1 MKKEIIICII
11 SIMLV
16 CACVP
21 TPTEEFVVNRS
32 DNVAQQIIE
41 ASPVPE
47 ISEQGHFVPISFPE
61 EWNDMIE
68 TPHLSIPIKAEV
80 ITSGQSIYPVRTVQ
94 KKRFTASDV
103 APIANILLSDRKA
116 YHLGAQYTRSDYE
129 DAIRSALDH
138 GLEDAASELND
149 MLEDVKLTEED
160 FQLMPDDFFSN
171 TFVGGGDVM
180 LLLENGQKANL
191 SFSSNKIVINR
202 HAGAL
207 LHDRSLIELFGSYD
221 EDTTRSIVPS
231 ISLQSATEKA
241 DELLN
246 ALGMS
251 EYRLC
256 EHEECRYF
264 DGLGYE
270 EWSTGWH
277 LKYVRSYEY
286 YPVNISELD
295 GGENGFFQ
303 FEPQETF
310 NQGWNNELIDIYV
323 SENGIETLYWD
334 NPLEIT
340 GIANENVE
348 LMNFEELERIMKN
361 MFIAGLSWMEYDAGY
376 AMKLN
381 KVILTTSIQPQ
392 KDRPN
397 EAYLMPTWVCIMD
410 LYLWDYNK
418 NEPGRYDGSFA
429 YGFNAIDGTRVS
441 MSGTY

>member
-171 TFVGGGDVM
+171 TFVGGGDVAKEDADK
-180 LLLENGQKANL
+180 LAESFKKNL
-191 SFSSNKIVINR
+191 GN
-202 HAGAL
+202 
-207 LHDRSLIELFGSYD
+207 DRLSVEVKSMKD
-221 EDTTRSIVPS
+221 EDVAAIITLSEENRRMQDMMKMYGMGDTGMYGGAETLVLNANHPLVKYVLAHGDEEIVPTIEKQLYDLAVLS
-231 ISLQSATEKA
+231 HKPLTQEEMTEFVK
-241 DELLN
+241 
-246 ALGMS
+246 
-251 EYRLC
+251 
-256 EHEECRYF
+256 
-264 DGLGYE
+264 
-270 EWSTGWH
+270 
-277 LKYVRSYEY
+277 RS
-286 YPVNISELD
+286 
-295 GGENGFFQ
+295 
-303 FEPQETF
+303 
-310 NQGWNNELIDIYV
+310 NE
-323 SENGIETLYWD
+323 
-334 NPLEIT
+334 
-340 GIANENVE
+340 
-348 LMNFEELERIMKN
+348 IM
-361 MFIAGLSWMEYDAGY
+361 MM
-376 AMKLN
+376 
-381 KVILTTSIQPQ
+381 LT
-392 KDRPN
+392 K
-397 EAYLMPTWVCIMD
+397 
-410 LYLWDYNK
+410 
-418 NEPGRYDGSFA
+418 
-429 YGFNAIDGTRVS
+429 
-441 MSGTY
+441 